1 LSWYDRA
8 TETIYAKQIVIRH
21 DREVDQ
27 KILLKASMF
36 WREVGR
42 SMAPVVACQL
52 LRVTDLDIVGEPC
65 FFSYAEFLPKGCSLS
80 NNADPLLL
88 SLCILTGVATIVAFL
103 YCNIFCDI
111 DDRILAIFEE
121 REDIL

>member
-1 LSWYDRA
+1 M
-8 TETIYAKQIVIRH
+8 IC
-21 DREVDQ
+21 RE
-27 KILLKASMF
+27 I
-36 WREVGR
+36 GR
-42 SMAPVVACQL
+42 SIAPFVACQL

-65 FFSYAEFLPKGCSLS
+65 YFSYAEFLTQGCSLS
-80 NNADPLLL
+80 SSADPLLL
-88 SLCILTGVATIVAFL
+88 SLCILTGIATIVAFI